1 MSDAIVLTAD
11 NFETE
16 VVESDVPVV
25 VDLWAPW
32 CGPCRQASPVLDK
45 LAKEYEGKV
54 KVGKINVDEE
64 GDLAQAFNVSSIP
77 MFVAMKGRDVQDVS
91 IGYSGEAGLR
101 KLFEKLV

>member
-11 NFETE
+11 NFEAE
-16 VVESDVPVV
+16 VVESDLPVV

-54 KVGKINVDEE
+54 KVAKVNDDEE
-64 GDLAQAFNVSSIP
+64 GELEIEEKRRLANLLMAGSE
-77 MFVAMKGRDVQDVS
+77 
-91 IGYSGEAGLR
+91 GEDRLI
-101 KLFEKLV
+101 